1 MFGTM
6 AGSTAER
13 LRLDTDLSA
22 SAVTTL
28 TRRDSN
34 FPAAAKPTWPNVGT
48 RHWTGNVSPIH
59 GSTLHVAEPRRP
71 RALSLGAMSRLL

>member
-6 AGSTAER
+6 ANPTAER
-13 LRLDTDLSA
+13 RRLATDLSA
-22 SAVTTL
+22 STGTTL
-28 TRRDSN
+28 ARRGSN
-34 FPAAAKPTWPNVGT
+34 FPAAATPTWPNVDT